1 MDQAHGPGPWTGLL
15 MQWTRR
21 GLDFENLAW
30 TGLDVD
36 LDRGKL
42 AWTGPRRGLDFSNFE
57 WTGTTGL
64 ELLVNQLIY

>member
-1 MDQAHGPGPWTGLL
+1 MPIMTRTLFFW

-42 AWTGPRRGLDFSNFE
+42 AWTGPGRGLDFSNFE
-57 WTGTTGL
+57 WTGTTAPDDTRR
-64 ELLVNQLIY
+64 LIN